1 MKLKRTSRRL
11 VRRIALGLAV
21 VAVAAPSAGGMYG
34 LPMTGYNDTAVKTAA
49 LAHAYDVWKQN
60 GGDQVTA
67 SAGTGY
73 VSAPSGGSATG
84 FSRPAPG
91 VQDVTGSV
99 GPSWVA
105 PGLMVP
111 ADPAA
116 DEFRTA
122 VSNLTESSS
131 LRNYNLIPQYVL
143 DEFGPSSRPAPG
155 VRAFFGPIGQVSQP
169 VPGGSGPI
177 VPISRPE
184 SGALI
189 PNDLSGRQ
197 FGPAALPT
205 ESTPLTAPESRF
217 GPGRALPVASPG
229 EEFTW
234 DDATIGIVAGLGTA
248 LVAALAGIAVMG
260 RRDRLARA

>member
-21 VAVAAPSAGGMYG
+21 AAVAAPSAGAMYG
-34 LPMTGYNDTAVKTAA
+34 LPMTGYKGDAVKTAA
-49 LAHAYDVWKQN
+49 LTHAYKVWNQDRVTN
-60 GGDQVTA
+60 GGDEVA
-67 SAGTGY
+67 SALADFY
-73 VSAPSGGSATG
+73 RVLPSALAGGQAT
-84 FSRPAPG
+84 
-91 VQDVTGSV
+91 T
-99 GPSWVA
+99 
-105 PGLMVP
+105 
-111 ADPAA
+111 AD
-116 DEFRTA
+116 
-122 VSNLTESSS
+122 
-131 LRNYNLIPQYVL
+131 RNYNLIPQYVL

-169 VPGGSGPI
+169 VPGGNGPI

-205 ESTPLTAPESRF
+205 ESTPVTAPDSRF
-217 GPGRALPVASPG
+217 GPGRVLPVASTG

-248 LVAALAGIAVMG
+248 LLAALAGIAVMG

>member
-11 VRRIALGLAV
+11 VKRIALGLAV

-34 LPMTGYNDTAVKTAA
+34 LPMTGYNDNVVKNAA

-67 SAGTGY
+67 SVGTGY
-73 VSAPSGGSATG
+73 VSAPSGPIGPIA
-84 FSRPAPG
+84 RPESG
-91 VQDVTGSV
+91 VQAVTGSV

-105 PGLMVP
+105 PGLVAP

-116 DEFRTA
+116 DGFRTA
-122 VSNLTESSS
+122 VSNLTESST
-131 LRNYNLIPQYVL
+131 LRNYDLIPQHVL
-143 DEFGPSSRPAPG
+143 DESGAISRPAPG
-155 VRAFFGPIGQVSQP
+155 VRFFGPIGQVSQP
-169 VPGGSGPI
+169 VPGGNGPI
-177 VPISRPE
+177 GPISRPE
-184 SGALI
+184 SGAVI
-189 PNDLSGRQ
+189 PSDLSGRQ
-197 FGPAALPT
+197 FGPAALPSAT
-205 ESTPLTAPESRF
+205 ASTPVTVPDSRF

-248 LVAALAGIAVMG
+248 LIAAMIGVALLS
-260 RRDRLARA
+260 RRDRFARA